1 MAWVAVAIG
10 GSAVVGAYTSNK
22 AAKTQ
27 ARSIDAAGQIQED
40 AAIRAAEIQAASA
53 RESAQIQ
60 QRIADQQMALERE
73 QFNRQLA
80 LQEGQFNRQVE
91 LQQPWHTAGKNALT
105 QLVPLASNYTP
116 FGMEQFQ
123 ADPGYSFRMDEGMK
137 ALERS
142 AAARGGLL
150 SGGMMK
156 GIQRF
161 GQGLASDEYTNAF
174 NRYQVERNA
183 RLNPLQSLAGMG
195 QTSAGQIGQAGQAM
209 TSGIGQAGQAM
220 TSGIGQAGQSLASG
234 MTGINQNMANNLTN
248 INQNAASNAANT
260 VSNTAQ
266 ARASGY
272 VGQANALTSALNTG
286 LNYYQSQQLMNMLK
300 PSMVLGGS

>member
-1 MAWVAVAIG
+1 MSGWVAG
-10 GSAVVGAYTSNK
+10 AVVGSTLISSNAARK

-27 ARSIDAAGQIQED
+27 SNATTQAMQYQTEAAN
-40 AAIRAAEIQAASA
+40 RAAEIQAAATRDAA
-53 RESAQIQ
+53 RIQ
-60 QRIADQQMALERE
+60 QQVAEQQMALERE
-73 QFNRQLA
+73 
-80 LQEGQFNRQVE
+80 QFNRQVE
-91 LQQPWHTAGKNALT
+91 LQQPWHTAGKNALA

-150 SGGMMK
+150 SGSAMK

-161 GQGLASDEYTNAF
+161 GQGMASDEYSNAF
-174 NRYQVERNA
+174 NRYQIERNA
-183 RLNPLQSLAGMG
+183 RLNPLQSLAGAG
-195 QTSAGQIGQAGQAM
+195 QTSASQIGQAGQSM
-209 TSGIGQAGQAM
+209 TAGIGQSNQAM
-220 TSGIGQAGQSLASG
+220 
-234 MTGINQNMANNLTN
+234 
-248 INQNAASNAANT
+248 ASNLGNLYTSNASNLGNLYTSTASNNANALMGGA
-260 VSNTAQ
+260 N

-286 LNYYQSQQLMNMLK
+286 LNFYQSQQLMNMLK
-300 PSMVLGGS
+300 PTTAPVIYGGG

>member
-1 MAWVAVAIG
+1 MTFWVAG
-10 GSAVVGAYTSNK
+10 AVVGSTVISSNAASK

-27 ARSIDAAGQIQED
+27 SNASTQAMQYQTDAAE
-40 AAIRAAEIQAASA
+40 RA
-53 RESAQIQ
+53 AQIQ
-60 QRIADQQMALERE
+60 ASATRDAARIQQRVAEQQMALERE
-73 QFNRQLA
+73 
-80 LQEGQFNRQVE
+80 QFNRQVE

-116 FGMEQFQ
+116 FGMDQFQ

-150 SGGMMK
+150 SGSAMK

-174 NRYQVERNA
+174 NRYQTERNA
-183 RLNPLQSLAGMG
+183 RLAPLQSLAGVG
-195 QTSAGQIGQAGQAM
+195 QTSASQIGQAGQAM
-209 TSGIGQAGQAM
+209 TAGIGQSNQAM
-220 TSGIGQAGQSLASG
+220 
-234 MTGINQNMANNLTN
+234 
-248 INQNAASNAANT
+248 ASNLGNLYTSNASNLGNLYTSTASNNANALMGAAN
-260 VSNTAQ
+260 

-286 LNYYQSQQLMNMLK
+286 LNFYQSQQLMNMLK
-300 PSMVLGGS
+300 PTTAPVV

>member
-1 MAWVAVAIG
+1 MTFYVAGAIV
-10 GSAVVGAYTSNK
+10 GSAVIGGYTSNK
-22 AAKTQ
+22 ASKLQ
-27 ARSIDAAGQIQED
+27 ANAARDASQIQSD
-40 AAIRAAEIQAASA
+40 AGIRAAEIQREIA
-53 RESAQIQ
+53 RATIAE
-60 QRIADQQMALERE
+60 QRRQYNRTEQLQKPFYDAGVGAL
-73 QFNRQLA
+73 N
-80 LQEGQFNRQVE
+80 
-91 LQQPWHTAGKNALT
+91 

-116 FGMEQFQ
+116 FGMEQFE

-174 NRYQVERNA
+174 NRYQTERNA

-195 QTSAGQIGQAGQAM
+195 QTTSQQIGQAGQ
-209 TSGIGQAGQAM
+209 T
-220 TSGIGQAGQSLASG
+220 
-234 MTGINQNMANNLTN
+234 MANNIGQTN
-248 INQNAASNAANT
+248 QAMGTNLGNIYTTTANNTGNAITGA
-260 VSNTAQ
+260 AQ

-300 PSMVLGGS
+300 PTTAPVA

>member
-1 MAWVAVAIG
+1 MTFWVAG
-10 GSAVVGAYTSNK
+10 AVVGSTVISSNAASR

-27 ARSIDAAGQIQED
+27 SRAVGEASQLQSDAAV
-40 AAIRAAEIQAASA
+40 RAAEIQREIA
-53 RESAQIQ
+53 RATIAE
-60 QRIADQQMALERE
+60 QRR
-73 QFNRQLA
+73 QFNRT
-80 LQEGQFNRQVE
+80 EE
-91 LQQPWHTAGKNALT
+91 LQKPFYTAGVGALN

-116 FGMEQFQ
+116 FGMKQFE

-150 SGGMMK
+150 SGSAMK

-174 NRYQVERNA
+174 NRYQTERNA
-183 RLNPLQSLAGMG
+183 QLNPLQSLAGMG
-195 QTSAGQIGQAGQAM
+195 QTTSQQIGQAGQTMA
-209 TSGIGQAGQAM
+209 SNIGQANQAM
-220 TSGIGQAGQSLASG
+220 GTNLGNIYTS
-234 MTGINQNMANNLTN
+234 TANNLANNTM
-248 INQNAASNAANT
+248 SAAN
-260 VSNTAQ
+260 

-272 VGQANALTSALNTG
+272 VGQANALTRALNTG

-300 PSMVLGGS
+300 PTTAPMIYGGG

>member
-1 MAWVAVAIG
+1 MTFWVAG
-10 GSAVVGAYTSNK
+10 AVVASTAINANAAGK
-22 AAKTQ
+22 AAKSQ
-27 ARSIDAAGQIQED
+27 ARSAEAAGQVQQD
-40 AAIRAAEIQAASA
+40 AAIRAAEIQASA
-53 RESAQIQ
+53 ARNSSRIQ
-60 QRIADQQMALERE
+60 QQIAEQQMALERE
-73 QFNRQLA
+73 
-80 LQEGQFNRQVE
+80 QFNRQVE

-150 SGGMMK
+150 SGGAMK

-161 GQGLASDEYTNAF
+161 SQGLASDEYTNAF
-174 NRYQVERNA
+174 NRYQTERNA

-195 QTSAGQIGQAGQAM
+195 QTSAGQIGQAGQSM
-209 TSGIGQAGQAM
+209 TSGIGQAGQA
-220 TSGIGQAGQSLASG
+220 LASG

-248 INQNAASNAANT
+248 INQNAASASANAITGAAN
-260 VSNTAQ
+260 

-272 VGQANALTSALNTG
+272 VGQANALNSALSTG
-286 LNYYQSQQLMNMLK
+286 LNFYQGQQMMNMLR
-300 PSMVLGGS
+300 PTTAPMTYGGG

>member
-1 MAWVAVAIG
+1 MSGWVAGATVV
-10 GSAVVGAYTSNK
+10 SAAVSANASRK
-22 AAKTQ
+22 AAKAQT
-27 ARSIDAAGQIQED
+27 AAVSEASQIQSD
-40 AAIRAAEIQAASA
+40 AGVRAAEIQAASA

-60 QRIADQQMALERE
+60 RQIAEQQMALERE
-73 QFNRQLA
+73 
-80 LQEGQFNRQVE
+80 QFNRQVE

-116 FGMEQFQ
+116 FGMDQFQ

-142 AAARGGLL
+142 AAQRGGLL
-150 SGGMMK
+150 SGSMLK

-161 GQGLASDEYTNAF
+161 SQGLASDEYTNAF
-174 NRYQVERNA
+174 NRYQTERNA

-195 QTSAGQIGQAGQAM
+195 QTSAGQIGQAGQ
-209 TSGIGQAGQAM
+209 SM

-234 MTGINQNMANNLTN
+234 LTGINQNTANNLTN
-248 INQNAASNAANT
+248 IYTSTANNLANNTMSAAN
-260 VSNTAQ
+260 

-272 VGQANALTSALNTG
+272 VGPANALNTALNTG
-286 LNYYQSQQLMNMLK
+286 LNFYQDQQLFNLLK
-300 PSMVLGGS
+300 SRGGSSVMSEPYPGYNASVGLD